1 MASYVYLI
9 EYLALPYGL
18 KRVSC
23 IETDLF
29 NDLILNSHDSN
40 CFWNFPLTLTF
51 TYREG
56 STMESM
62 AEEKLSS
69 ILSADALGAAFKAQ
83 SELFERFISMA
94 RSPDEPTVIT
104 VMLRKTIDISI
115 ALTGADHGSLIL
127 LDSDGGVSETILSR
141 GDISSEL
148 KSVLIE
154 SAFKKGLA
162 GWVRRHRKIG
172 LVDDTQADGRWL
184 TLPDQPYGARSALAL
199 PIITGEVL
207 LGILTLKH
215 SSPYHFTQEIVELM
229 RITTTQVAMVLEN
242 ACLFTNLNHSLQSL
256 GKANQKIEA
265 YSRAL
270 DQEIEKCRQIQ
281 MNFLPQ
287 QLPVLPGWDI
297 EEFFFPARRVSGDF
311 YDAFMLPGGYVG
323 LVIGDVCDKGVGS
336 ALFMAL
342 FRSLL
347 RIFSGQTHLCKH
359 LCESF
364 MAVSPK
370 RAGDMTISQEPAGTG
385 QTNPLIAV
393 ALTND
398 YIAQNNDMCMFA
410 TLFFGVLD
418 PESGRLV
425 YINGGHEAVS
435 VIDQNGV
442 RERLLATGPAVGTLP
457 EAKFAY
463 KETRL
468 LPGEILFAYTDGVID
483 ALSPGQERFTKRQLF
498 TLLSQRVDSGLGLM
512 QRIATNLFEHI
523 GKAPQEDDI
532 TMLTLQ
538 RKFPIG
544 PG

>member
-1 MASYVYLI
+1 
-9 EYLALPYGL
+9 
-18 KRVSC
+18 
-23 IETDLF
+23 
-29 NDLILNSHDSN
+29 
-40 CFWNFPLTLTF
+40 
-51 TYREG
+51 
-56 STMESM
+56 MESM
-62 AEEKLSS
+62 VEEKLSS

-94 RSPDEPTVIT
+94 RSPDEPAVVK

-127 LDSDGGVSETILSR
+127 LDSDGGVSESIFSR
-141 GDISSEL
+141 GDISPEL
-148 KSVLIE
+148 RSVLIE

-172 LVDDTQADGRWL
+172 LVDDTRTDDRWL
-184 TLPDQPYGARSALAL
+184 ALPDQPYHARSALAL

-215 SSPYHFTQEIVELM
+215 SAPYHFTPEIVELM
-229 RITTTQVAMVLEN
+229 RVTATQVAMVLEN
-242 ACLFTNLNHSLQSL
+242 ACLFANLNNSLQSL

-281 MNFLPQ
+281 MSFLPKKLP
-287 QLPVLPGWDI
+287 QLPDWYM
-297 EEFFFPARRVSGDF
+297 EEFFFPATRVSGDF
-311 YDAFMLPGGYVG
+311 YDAFMLPGGYIG
-323 LVIGDVCDKGVGS
+323 FVIGDVCDKGVGS

-342 FRSLL
+342 FRSLI

-364 MAVSPK
+364 TTDSQK
-370 RAGDMTISQEPAGTG
+370 RAGDMIIQQESSDIE
-385 QTNPLIAV
+385 QSNPLVAV
-393 ALTND
+393 ALTNE
-398 YIAQNNDMCMFA
+398 YIAQDNDMCMFA

-418 PESGRLV
+418 PENGKLV

-442 RERLLATGPAVGTLP
+442 RERLLPTGPAVGTLP
-457 EAKFAY
+457 QAKFAI
-463 KETRL
+463 KEIQLR
-468 LPGEILFAYTDGVID
+468 PGEILFAYTDGVID
-483 ALSPGQERFTKRQLF
+483 ARSPDEERFTKRRLF
-498 TLLSQRVDSGLGLM
+498 SLLSQPASSAPELT
-512 QRIATNLFEHI
+512 QKIATSIFAHI
-523 GKAPQEDDI
+523 GMAKQEDDI

-538 RKFPIG
+538 RKNPNM
-544 PG
+544 PD

>member
-1 MASYVYLI
+1 
-9 EYLALPYGL
+9 
-18 KRVSC
+18 
-23 IETDLF
+23 
-29 NDLILNSHDSN
+29 
-40 CFWNFPLTLTF
+40 
-51 TYREG
+51 
-56 STMESM
+56 MEST
-62 AEEKLSS
+62 ADEKLSS

-94 RSPDEPTVIT
+94 RSPDEPAVIN

-127 LDSDGGVSETILSR
+127 LDSDGGVSESIFSQ
-141 GDISSEL
+141 GDISPEL
-148 KSVLIE
+148 RSVLIE

-172 LVDDTQADGRWL
+172 RVDDTLTDDRWL
-184 TLPDQPYGARSALAL
+184 TLPDQPYRARSALAF
-199 PIITGEVL
+199 PIVTGEVL

-215 SSPYHFTQEIVELM
+215 SEPCHFTREIVELM
-229 RITTTQVAMVLEN
+229 RVTVTQVAMVLEN
-242 ACLFTNLNHSLQSL
+242 ACLFANLNHSLQSL
-256 GKANQKIEA
+256 GKAKQQIEA

-270 DQEIEKCRQIQ
+270 DQELEKCRQIQ
-281 MNFLPQ
+281 MNFLPK
-287 QLPVLPGWDI
+287 QLPHLPGWDI

-311 YDAFMLPGGYVG
+311 YDAFMLPGGYIG

-342 FRSLL
+342 FRSLI

-364 MAVSPK
+364 MAASPK
-370 RAGDMTISQEPAGTG
+370 SAGDMVIPPEPVDIG

-410 TLFFGVLD
+410 TLFFAVLD

-442 RERLLATGPAVGTLP
+442 RERLMHTGPAVGLLP
-457 EAKFAY
+457 EAKFSY

-468 LPGEILFAYTDGVID
+468 RPGEILFAYTDGVID
-483 ALSPGQERFTKRQLF
+483 ALSPGKERFTKRRLF
-498 TLLSQRVDSGLGLM
+498 SLLSQPVAGALELT
-512 QRIATNLFEHI
+512 QKIATALFAHI

-538 RKFPIG
+538 RQNPIRSE
-544 PG
+544 

>member
-1 MASYVYLI
+1 
-9 EYLALPYGL
+9 
-18 KRVSC
+18 
-23 IETDLF
+23 
-29 NDLILNSHDSN
+29 
-40 CFWNFPLTLTF
+40 
-51 TYREG
+51 
-56 STMESM
+56 MESL

-94 RSPDEPTVIT
+94 RSPDEPAV
-104 VMLRKTIDISI
+104 VNLMLRKTVDISI

-127 LDSDGGVSETILSR
+127 LDSDGAVTDSIMSR
-141 GDISSEL
+141 GEISPRLRTEL
-148 KSVLIE
+148 IG

-162 GWVRRHRKIG
+162 GWVRRHRKIA
-172 LVDDTQADGRWL
+172 LVDDTQTDDRWL
-184 TLPDQPYGARSALAL
+184 TFPDEPYRARSALAL

-215 SSPYHFTQEIVELM
+215 SEPYHFTREIVELM
-229 RITTTQVAMVLEN
+229 RVTATQVAMVLEN

-270 DQEIEKCRQIQ
+270 DQELEKCRQIQ
-281 MNFLPQ
+281 MNFLPR
-287 QLPVLPGWDI
+287 QLPELPGWEM

-311 YDAFMLPGGYVG
+311 YDAFMLPGGYMG
-323 LVIGDVCDKGVGS
+323 FVIGDVCDKGVGS

-342 FRSLL
+342 FRSLI

-364 MAVSPK
+364 MAVSPQK
-370 RAGDMTISQEPAGTG
+370 SGDTGIPQQTVGSG

-398 YIAQNNDMCMFA
+398 YISQNNDMCMFA

-425 YINGGHEAVS
+425 YINGGHEALS
-435 VIDQNGV
+435 VIDQKGV
-442 RERLLATGPAVGTLP
+442 REKLLPTGPAVGTLP

-463 KETRL
+463 KEVRL
-468 LPGEILFAYTDGVID
+468 LPGDMLFAYTDGVID
-483 ALSPGQERFTKRQLF
+483 ALSPDAERFSQKRLF
-498 TLLSQRVDSGLGLM
+498 SILSQPVASALELT
-512 QRIATNLFEHI
+512 QKIATSLFAHI
-523 GKAPQEDDI
+523 GMAPQEDDI

-538 RKFPIG
+538 HKRPIRSG
-544 PG
+544 